1 MNDTKVRL
9 ANVQTSMLDV
19 IISPVLSDPWNQQ
32 RMLKGRGK
40 V

>member
-1 MNDTKVRL
+1 MNNTKVRL
-9 ANVQTSMLDV
+9 ANVQTPMLDV
-19 IISPVLSDPWNQQ
+19 IISPVLSDRWNQQ